1 MRLNE
6 KTYPTFDLLE
16 SKKYYHI
23 EIDAMFKEILPDVKS
38 ITTFVDS
45 LKTVYEQVNKK
56 YYLTNTFRDAIDLA
70 MPKIVSDDKHYT
82 DIPTDC
88 GVIFTKNGFNL
99 YLSNPTDKQLKLLV
113 YGFTNKALT
122 TYAYVTNDFKF
133 GGVASTIK
141 DGEPYNDKEH
151 LNAYINTILATLYF
165 IHNCEIEQKILKP
178 KDKYRENGNKHY
190 NESKSDLIILDCKW
204 FTDLIRQVPF
214 HVKGHLRWQHH
225 GEGFKK
231 RKLIWISDFEKNGYT
246 RKASKNKSLINQS

>member
-6 KTYPTFDLLE
+6 KSYPTYNLLE
-16 SKKYYHI
+16 SKNYYQVQ
-23 EIDAMFKEILPDVKS
+23 IDAMFKEILPDVKS
-38 ITTFVDS
+38 ILTFVDGM
-45 LKTVYEQVNKK
+45 KFVYEQVNKR

-70 MPKIVSDDKHYT
+70 LPKIVADDKHYS

-88 GVIFTKNGFNL
+88 GIIFTETGFNL
-99 YLSNPTDKQLKLLV
+99 YLSNPTDKELKLMV
-113 YGFTNKALT
+113 FGFTKNALT
-122 TYAYVTNDFKF
+122 TYGYVTNDFKF

-141 DGEPYNDKEH
+141 DGEPYNDKGH

-178 KDKYRENGNKHY
+178 NEKHRENGNKHY
-190 NESKSDLIILDCKW
+190 NESKSNIIILDCKW

-225 GEGFKK
+225 GQGFQK
-231 RKLIWISDFEKNGYT
+231 RKLIWISDFEKHGYT
-246 RKASKNKSLINQS
+246 RKASKLTTLHNQS